1 MRTLLPTIAATCA
14 LIAVPATA
22 PAQSAG
28 QHGGSHWSAQNQ
40 FSTSQRHGDG
50 RHDRRDRMP
59 RGDVALVTVPQIYGG
74 EWALHNNR
82 SWAADSYNDWWHDR
96 PDRAYPRWTR
106 TNQNCERIWWSG
118 SGWRC

>member
-1 MRTLLPTIAATCA
+1 
-14 LIAVPATA
+14 
-22 PAQSAG
+22 
-28 QHGGSHWSAQNQ
+28 
-40 FSTSQRHGDG
+40 
-50 RHDRRDRMP
+50 
-59 RGDVALVTVPQIYGG
+59 VTVPQIYGG

-82 SWAADSYNDWWHDR
+82 GWAPDSYNDWWHDR